1 MTGARV
7 LNTHIYKP
15 GSYPFDL
22 ISPVM
27 VIWKPPQPIAGT
39 ESAEGLSAT
48 TKLSKSSQKKK
59 SGSKD
64 KSKAGPS
71 EPGIRT
77 VWIRSHPVAFSEVFS
92 ALQISASVTLE
103 AIKQSSSATESSRH
117 EVEIAD
123 LREQVNVFEIMGPKS
138 SQVLKG
144 ALTPV
149 GEDKREEFK
158 KVCGLRT
165 FTFRQHNDRCG
176 GHSSGLP

>member
-1 MTGARV
+1 
-7 LNTHIYKP
+7 
-15 GSYPFDL
+15 
-22 ISPVM
+22 M
-27 VIWKPPQPIAGT
+27 VIWKPAQSTAGP

-48 TKLSKSSQKKK
+48 AKLSKCSQKKK
-59 SGSKD
+59 PKSKG

-71 EPGIRT
+71 EPDVRT

-92 ALQISASVTLE
+92 ALQLSASVTLD
-103 AIKQSSSATESSRH
+103 AIKQSSSTTQSPRT

-165 FTFRQHNDRCG
+165 LTNRQHTDGSG